1 MRRQRYDNE
10 ALYPYNG
17 PVTVKRRASRIQDKK
32 KESMRRRS
40 LQLKMQLQIA

>member
-17 PVTVKRRASRIQDKK
+17 PVARKRRSSRSRGKR
-32 KESMRRRS
+32 KESIMRGP
-40 LQLKMQLQIA
+40 LQLKMQLQSV

>member
-17 PVTVKRRASRIQDKK
+17 PVAVKQRASRIQAKR
-32 KESMRRRS
+32 KESIRRRP
-40 LQLKMQLQIA
+40 LQLKMQLLTA